1 MNKHEVQP
9 TLWESYPS
17 EDALRDKMEEITMQE
32 KMNNAFVL
40 NVSLGK
46 VLYINR
52 KVSMNF
58 NLNVDNV
65 LNNRNIQT
73 NVWQQGRLDTKNWD
87 MGKYPN
93 KISYAQGTKVFL
105 NIGVRF

>member
-1 MNKHEVQP
+1 
-9 TLWESYPS
+9 
-17 EDALRDKMEEITMQE
+17 MEEITRQD

-40 NVSLGK
+40 NLSIGK
-46 VLYINR
+46 LLYINR

-58 NLNVDNV
+58 NLNIDNV
-65 LNNRNIQT
+65 LNNRNIQN

-87 MGKYPN
+87 VNKYPN

-105 NIGVRF
+105 NIGIRF